1 MEGYI
6 KMKKLPLFL
15 FSAIVLTLLVGT
27 QAFAQNVGDRSNYY
41 VTYFSNANTAG
52 APDGTLR
59 LINDGTAVTTQVDG
73 HVTNGNL
80 YASIYMFDDSQEMQ
94 ECCNCVISPDGL
106 LSESID
112 NNLLNNTLTGRT
124 ITRGVI
130 KIISGLNPD
139 PTNNALKAGMRGYMS
154 HVQSLA
160 GANGTYYVTETQ
172 VPDGNLIS
180 TEKQDLEI
188 TCGFVEYLGSG
199 QGVCSCTQEGSD
211 F

>member
-1 MEGYI
+1 
-6 KMKKLPLFL
+6 MKKLPLFL
-15 FSAIVLTLLVGT
+15 FSTIVLTLMVGT
-27 QAFAQNVGDRSNYY
+27 QALAQNAGDHSNYY

-59 LINDGTAVTTQVDG
+59 LINDGTAVTSQVGG
-73 HVTNGNL
+73 HVLNGNV

-112 NNLLNNTLTGRT
+112 HNLLNNTLTGRT

-130 KIISGLNPD
+130 KIISGRNPD
-139 PTNNALKAGMRGYMS
+139 PTNVSTVPALRGYMS
-154 HVQSLA
+154 HVQSLSGENA
-160 GANGTYYVTETQ
+160 AYYVTETQ
-172 VPDGNLIS
+172 LADANLIS
-180 TEKQDLEI
+180 VEKQDLEI

>member
-1 MEGYI
+1 
-6 KMKKLPLFL
+6 MKKLPLFL
-15 FSAIVLTLLVGT
+15 FSTIFLTLMAGT
-27 QAFAQNVGDRSNYY
+27 QALAQNVGDHSNYY

-59 LINDGTAVTTQVDG
+59 LINDGTAVTTQVGG
-73 HVTNGNL
+73 HVINGNV

-94 ECCNCVISPDGL
+94 ECCSCFISPDGL

-130 KIISGLNPD
+130 KIISGRNSD
-139 PTNNALKAGMRGYMS
+139 PTNISTVPALRGYMS

-160 GANGTYYVTETQ
+160 GENAGYYVTETQ
-172 VPDGNLIS
+172 LADANLIS
-180 TEKQDLEI
+180 VEKQDLQI

-199 QGVCSCTQEGSD
+199 QGVCSCTPEGSD

>member
-1 MEGYI
+1 
-6 KMKKLPLFL
+6 MKKLPLFL
-15 FSAIVLTLLVGT
+15 LSTIVLTLMAGI
-27 QAFAQNVGDRSNYY
+27 QASAQNIGDHSNYY

-59 LINDGTAVTTQVDG
+59 LINDGTAVTSQING
-73 HVTNGNL
+73 HEIGGNV

-106 LSESID
+106 LSESV
-112 NNLLNNTLTGRT
+112 NSNLLNNTLTGRT

-130 KIISGLNPD
+130 KVISGRNPD
-139 PTNNALKAGMRGYMS
+139 PTNVSTVPALRGYMS

-160 GANGTYYVTETQ
+160 GENAAYYITETQ
-172 VPDGNLIS
+172 LADANLIS
-180 TEKQDLEI
+180 VEKQDLEI

-199 QGVCSCTQEGSD
+199 QGVCSCTREGAD